1 MAKITFTKLGLKVS
15 DEIKTL
21 NYEGSQI
28 EVKQYLPQ
36 NEKIDFITFVL
47 ENSIDEKTNTF
58 SPIRITTYFNIAII
72 KWYTNITFTDK
83 QLEDVLK
90 TYDKLES
97 SGFLFKVK
105 QLIPQ
110 DEYSYMDDIVY
121 DTIHDYETF
130 ANSFVGMISTINSD
144 AKNLGNQVD
153 EILSKIRN
161 KEGLEELA
169 AIKDIVG

>member
-15 DEIKTL
+15 DEIKVL
-21 NYEGSQI
+21 NYEGSQV

-36 NEKIDFITFVL
+36 SDKIIFITFVL
-47 ENSIDEKTNTF
+47 DNAIDEQTNTF
-58 SPIRITTYFNIAII
+58 SPIRITTYFDIAIV

-97 SGFLFKVK
+97 SGFLSKVK

-110 DEYSYMDDIVY
+110 NEYVYMDEIVY